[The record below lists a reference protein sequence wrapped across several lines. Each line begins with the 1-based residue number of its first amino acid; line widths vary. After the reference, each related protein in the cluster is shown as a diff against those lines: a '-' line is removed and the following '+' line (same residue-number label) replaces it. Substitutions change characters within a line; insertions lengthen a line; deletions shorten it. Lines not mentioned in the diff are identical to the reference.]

1 MLYKSFPDLELPGDS
16 ANVVLVSL
24 NSFTE
29 SPSVSLERSLVE
41 TTDFVTGCSLFPNKI
56 RLLSA
61 G

>member
-1 MLYKSFPDLELPGDS
+1 MLHEFVPDLELPEDS

-24 NSFTE
+24 NSVTE
-29 SPSVSLERSLVE
+29 SPSVSLERSPVE
-41 TTDFVTGCSLFPNKI
+41 MTDFGTSCSLFPNKI